1 MTSEEKCNETNFEV
15 NKALVEWIQHLHNC
29 EKMSKEAT
37 KEYMNKV
44 VDFLIE
50 QEYDLLVN

>member
-1 MTSEEKCNETNFEV
+1 LTSEEKCNETNFEV